1 MQSSLWMKAPYRIVW
16 VLTGGENDVNAVLFN
31 SQTHTLSD
39 RDSRDATDAAAQH
52 FAAKQLRLSSA
63 ANDMD
68 GFVEI
73 ERDRDG

>member
-1 MQSSLWMKAPYRIVW
+1 MRSSLWMKAPYRIVW
-16 VLTGGENDVNAVLFN
+16 VLTGGENAVLFN

>member
-1 MQSSLWMKAPYRIVW
+1 M
-16 VLTGGENDVNAVLFN
+16 LTGGEKADLVICSIPTL
-31 SQTHTLSD
+31 TH
-39 RDSRDATDAAAQH
+39 SRDATDAAAQQ